1 MVAEEVKSE
10 RGREIRET
18 PLIRVDRSKWP
29 KGVRRIGL
37 EELDGLGVD
46 RDGRLYWDGKPVEII
61 GRRLDLT
68 RSQFAVAVIV
78 AIATVIAALTTTVQ
92 AWTAYRDMACA
103 VNWPAWPAC
112 PPSLVTPVP
121 SPEGDKHSLRFM
133 LGRTHTR
140 ERGWRENPWP
150 TRGSANLQR
159 CRA

>member
-1 MVAEEVKSE
+1 MLGPSGRLLATLVFECLGARQSSEPMIAEEEKSE
-10 RGREIRET
+10 RDRQLEET
-18 PLIRVDRSKWP
+18 PLIKIDKSKWP

-92 AWTAYRDMACA
+92 AWTAYHDMACQ

-112 PPSLVTPVP
+112 TSLA
-121 SPEGDKHSLRFM
+121 
-133 LGRTHTR
+133 
-140 ERGWRENPWP
+140 P
-150 TRGSANLQR
+150 TEPQPNSGV
-159 CRA
+159 